1 VYQWQVRR
9 GLALGVEARA
19 EAIAQ
24 QQPRHPR
31 TMKKKSWFVKVPGY
45 AVFQMGSGESISY
58 AEALYGARLIWP
70 RGEIEVF

>member
-1 VYQWQVRR
+1 VQSD
-9 GLALGVEARA
+9 LALGAGARA
-19 EAIAQ
+19 ETVAQ

-31 TMKKKSWFVKVPGY
+31 AMKKKSWFVRVPGY
-45 AVFQMGSGESISY
+45 AVFQMGSGDSLSH